1 MMGMGQHLQALQSVI
16 AVSGTYV
23 IYLLVLCSIIAFAV
37 ILERMIIVIGHS
49 SYQNKTLP
57 EIDDKLAPGSIDE
70 TVKGLKPNSVL
81 CAIVE
86 DLLQHRTQGKDILQ
100 ERLEVQLNLQRRRLE
115 KRLVVLGTLGNNGPF
130 IGLLG
135 TVLGVIH
142 AFQNLAIYSG
152 QGPEVVMAGLADA
165 LIATALGIVVALPCV
180 ASYNFLQ
187 KKINDL
193 INDADHFGKKVIMFM
208 GVN

>member
-1 MMGMGQHLQALQSVI
+1 MGQHLVALQSII
-16 AVSGTYV
+16 AASGTYV
-23 IYLLVLCSIIAFAV
+23 IYLLILCSIVAFAV
-37 ILERMIIVIGHS
+37 IIERMLIVIGHS
-49 SYQNKTLP
+49 SYQTKKLLEMDSKLEPGTIDQTTRWSKP
-57 EIDDKLAPGSIDE
+57 E
-70 TVKGLKPNSVL
+70 SVIH
-81 CAIVE
+81 AIAA
-86 DLLQHRTQGKDILQ
+86 DLLQHRSQGKEILQ
-100 ERLEVQLNLQRRRLE
+100 ERLEVQLTLQRRRLE
-115 KRLVVLGTLGNNGPF
+115 KRIVILGTLGNNAPF

-187 KKINDL
+187 RKINDI
-193 INDADHFGKKVIMFM
+193 INDADHFGKKMIMLM
-208 GVN
+208 GVS